1 MSTISTTPSDLTSR
15 LRRRLEADRKQIEET
30 AARELAQLGESLSAV
45 ASGALHSIEAD
56 TAEAT
61 GRMREL
67 LLRAWIPPLVVGL
80 SLFLGIC
87 GGSWATMHWLSR
99 SIDSRFETLAEVKV
113 RIVRARGTLAEMEET
128 TWGVELLEI
137 SRERYVALPAGT
149 PGRPS
154 FTMDGRP
161 YMKLSRE

>member
-1 MSTISTTPSDLTSR
+1 MTSNANDLTER
-15 LRRRLEADRKQIEET
+15 LRRRLENERGEIEELT
-30 AARELAQLGESLSAV
+30 ASELARLGENSRRVARSA
-45 ASGALHSIEAD
+45 LRSIERD
-56 TAEAT
+56 TEEAT

-67 LLRAWIPPLVVGL
+67 LLKAWLRPLIVGL
-80 SLFLGIC
+80 GLWLGIF
-87 GGSWATMHWLSR
+87 GGGWATMQWWLSR
-99 SIDSRFETLAEVKV
+99 SIQDRIETLAEVDV
-113 RIVRARGTLAEMEET
+113 RIEGARETLAEMEET

-137 SRERYVALPAGT
+137 GGERYVALPAGT